1 MRQVKAKRLRAEH
14 LLQAPPERPLQFWED
29 PIIMSLIIAL
39 IISAMIIYVFI
50 LQSEWIG
57 AAIDFIIQI
66 QEAYLRWVN

>member
-29 PIIMSLIIAL
+29 PIIMHFLIAI
-39 IISAMIIYVFI
+39 IISTMILYIFI

-57 AAIDFIIQI
+57 VAIDFIIQI